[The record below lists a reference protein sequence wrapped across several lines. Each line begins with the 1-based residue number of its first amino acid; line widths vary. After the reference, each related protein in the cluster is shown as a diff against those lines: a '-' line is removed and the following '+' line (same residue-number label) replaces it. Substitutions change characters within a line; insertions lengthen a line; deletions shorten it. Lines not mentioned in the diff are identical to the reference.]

1 MVNVD
6 YWFFFVGGG
15 LGVVVGDVIL
25 DRGWGFSGYYFMLKK
40 PKQVD

>member
-6 YWFFFVGGG
+6 YLFFSVVGG

-25 DRGWGFSGYYFMLKK
+25 DRRWGFFGCYFMLKK
-40 PKQVD
+40 LKQVD